1 MANPRPTLQPM
12 SAERAVRELLAEI
25 TLNAECLSHSREAP
39 LEMIGVNSVAMIELV
54 YALEDRFDIRIGDD
68 EVAPENFAS
77 IGTLTTLVAR
87 KCRS

>member
-1 MANPRPTLQPM
+1 
-12 SAERAVRELLAEI
+12 
-25 TLNAECLSHSREAP
+25 
-39 LEMIGVNSVAMIELV
+39 VNSVAMIELV
-54 YALEDRFDIRIGDD
+54 YALEDRFDIRIGDA